1 MENSNQKYI
10 TVCFVG
16 LAICT
21 SYVVSV
27 IIETLSMSWAVFARH
42 LRGDFIIHGVP
53 VMLGI
58 AMFLF
63 LQFNPRIVQRVDEII
78 VEVQKVV
85 WPSKK
90 DTMGMTVVVTIMLII
105 SGILLGIFDLI
116 SNYVVDYIINI

>member
-16 LAICT
+16 IALCT

-27 IIETLSMSWAVFARH
+27 IIDTLSMTWAAFARY
-42 LRGDFIIHGVP
+42 LQGDIIIHGVP
-53 VMLGI
+53 VTLGI
-58 AMFLF
+58 IMFLC
-63 LQFNPRIVQRVDEII
+63 LQFNPRTVKRVDEVI

-105 SGILLGIFDLI
+105 SGILLGLFDLI

>member
-27 IIETLSMSWAVFARH
+27 IIDTLSMTWAVFARY
-42 LRGDFIIHGVP
+42 LQGDFIIHGVP
-53 VMLGI
+53 VILGI
-58 AMFLF
+58 VMFLF
-63 LQFNPRIVQRVDEII
+63 LQFNPRTVQRVDEVIM
-78 VEVQKVV
+78 EVQKVV

-116 SNYVVDYIINI
+116 SNYVVDYVINI

>member
-27 IIETLSMSWAVFARH
+27 IIDTMSMTWAVFARYV
-42 LRGDFIIHGVP
+42 RGDFIIHGAP
-53 VMLGI
+53 VILGI

-63 LQFNPRIVQRVDEII
+63 LQFNPRIVQRADEVII
-78 VEVQKVV
+78 EVQKVV

-105 SGILLGIFDLI
+105 SGILLGNF
-116 SNYVVDYIINI
+116 

>member
-16 LAICT
+16 IAICA

-27 IIETLSMSWAVFARH
+27 IIDTLSMTWAVFARY
-42 LRGDFIIHGVP
+42 LQGDVIIHGVP
-53 VMLGI
+53 VTLGI
-58 AMFLF
+58 ITFVL
-63 LQFNPRIVQRVDEII
+63 LQFNPRIVQRADEVI

>member
-27 IIETLSMSWAVFARH
+27 IIDTLSMSWAVFARY
-42 LRGDFIIHGVP
+42 LQGDFIIHGVP
-53 VMLGI
+53 VILGI

-63 LQFNPRIVQRVDEII
+63 LQFNRRTVQRADDVI

-116 SNYVVDYIINI
+116 SNYVVDYIISI